1 MHQESLFKLRH
12 RETAEDRKQ
21 RALYY
26 RTIKSFYPPALQVA
40 FRDLLF
46 NFGSCWCI
54 IKGGWRRISHTHC
67 LLLGANLTPAYPEH
81 KAADWAGS
89 IPVCTN
95 RPFLPT
101 ELSATLSYFFTK
113 NMFWCNELVTF
124 DIFAKAFTVNVLQA
138 SIPIILTCS
147 DESVIKGLIISHPPS
162 TALFS
167 QQECITPFQRSCA
180 RTRNLVMKTLL
191 YPLMKRRS
199 STATNGGGR
208 TPQGTLNVKSLCL
221 QS

>member
-1 MHQESLFKLRH
+1 MITRLLWHQQLKWVRVSGWWNKKSFENIPVSNNLCGHSSVHSKFTRCTWMHQESLFKLRH

-113 NMFWCNELVTF
+113 KPVLV
-124 DIFAKAFTVNVLQA
+124 
-138 SIPIILTCS
+138 
-147 DESVIKGLIISHPPS
+147 
-162 TALFS
+162 
-167 QQECITPFQRSCA
+167 
-180 RTRNLVMKTLL
+180 
-191 YPLMKRRS
+191 
-199 STATNGGGR
+199 
-208 TPQGTLNVKSLCL
+208 
-221 QS
+221 

>member
-1 MHQESLFKLRH
+1 MVGEIRNHLKIFQFQTTSVAIPVFISKFTRCTWMHQESLFKLRH

-113 NMFWCNELVTF
+113 NTFWCNELVTF
-124 DIFAKAFTVNVLQA
+124 DIRQNRLHWKSLQKH
-138 SIPIILTCS
+138 SLLT
-147 DESVIKGLIISHPPS
+147 
-162 TALFS
+162 FS
-167 QQECITPFQRSCA
+167 RLPFQ
-180 RTRNLVMKTLL
+180 
-191 YPLMKRRS
+191 
-199 STATNGGGR
+199 
-208 TPQGTLNVKSLCL
+208 
-221 QS
+221 